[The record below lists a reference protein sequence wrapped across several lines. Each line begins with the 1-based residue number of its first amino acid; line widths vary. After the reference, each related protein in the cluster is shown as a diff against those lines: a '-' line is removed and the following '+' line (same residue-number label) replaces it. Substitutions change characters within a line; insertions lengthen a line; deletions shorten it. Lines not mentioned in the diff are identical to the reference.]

1 MDWPQRSWRAL
12 CGSRVPIDG
21 DHRASGRMTMLTE
34 FFRDLRF
41 GARLLRRSP
50 GFTFTALVSL
60 ALGIGGAT
68 AVFSLVNA
76 IVLRSLPVPH
86 PHELHQVDVQA
97 PGREHG
103 QILSGPTFVRM
114 RDAAASANAGEL
126 FAATG
131 PQGIQLQPGSGEV
144 PMRGTAQL
152 VSGEY
157 FIALRQ
163 QPQAG
168 RLFTP
173 ADNVTVGG
181 HPVAVISN
189 GYWRR
194 RMNAAPDA
202 VGRTIMLN
210 GASFTVVGIAEPRFF
225 GTTLGLRSPDVWIP
239 FTMQSV
245 VRYNAN
251 ASSSDSS
258 DTRKPWPPQPHI
270 EWLNVFVRIPRGA
283 SNERAVDTL
292 TAAYRHEREET
303 LPSSATADDRSAVR
317 QRRIHLAEASAGVS
331 SLREGASK
339 PLYVLLAM
347 VGILLAIACG
357 NVAGLLLARAAGRE
371 REIAIRLSIGAGRGR
386 LVRQLLAES
395 LLLAIAGGLLG
406 ITFAVWARDGLLAL
420 MVNVGANA
428 APIDLDTALD
438 WRVLGFSLA
447 VAALT
452 GLACGVL
459 PAIRGSRVAVA
470 ESLKQQSRAAVGAD
484 GGRRG
489 LLVGKA
495 LVAAQ
500 MAFCLLLLVV
510 AALFARSLQSLTA
523 TDVGFDRDRL
533 LTARVDVRGAGYTDE
548 ERLALYRRVIA
559 RLEAL
564 PGVQAVSFS
573 GNGPLAN
580 SSRISSLAVEGYAPG
595 ADERLRTNEEVV
607 TDRYFETVGLAL
619 LEGRT
624 FTAEDRAPGARNTII
639 NATMARRFFPGQSA
653 IGKRWS
659 YGGPI
664 DREGNVIVGVV
675 EDARY
680 VNLRVA
686 PPNMVYRLIDS
697 SRDDVLS
704 DLEVRT
710 SGAPAALVRSVREA
724 LTQTEPRLPI
734 VEVVPLGD
742 RIERGVSQDRMVARL
757 TSMFGAL
764 ALLLA
769 SLGLY
774 GTISYGISRRV
785 SELGLR
791 MALGAGRRTVL
802 WMVLREALTLVL
814 VGAAIGLP
822 LAFLAGRSMRTL
834 LYNVPAADPLS
845 FGVGAVLL
853 VAVAAVAAYLP
864 AHRAS
869 RIEPMVALGR

>member
-1 MDWPQRSWRAL
+1 MF
-12 CGSRVPIDG
+12 
-21 DHRASGRMTMLTE
+21 TE
-34 FFRDLRF
+34 FLRDVRF

-76 IVLRSLPVPH
+76 IVLRSLPVPD
-86 PHELHQVDVQA
+86 PHELHQVEVQA
-97 PGREHG
+97 PGREYG
-103 QILSGPTFVRM
+103 EILSGPTFLQM
-114 RDAAASANAGEL
+114 RDAVASSRGGEL
-126 FAATG
+126 FAATS
-131 PQGIQLQPGSGEV
+131 PQGIQMQPGSGEV

-168 RLFTP
+168 RLLTP
-173 ADNVTVGG
+173 ADNVTVGA
-181 HPVAVISN
+181 HPVAVISD

-210 GASFTVVGIAEPRFF
+210 GASFTVVGITEPRFF
-225 GTTLGLRSPDVWIP
+225 GTTVALRSPDVWIP

-251 ASSSDSS
+251 ASSSDAA
-258 DTRKPWPPQPHI
+258 DTRKPWAPQPHI
-270 EWLNVFVRIPRGA
+270 EWLNVFVRIPVRA
-283 SNERAVDTL
+283 SAERAAEAMTV
-292 TAAYRHEREET
+292 AYRHEREAT
-303 LPSSATADDRSAVR
+303 LPSDATADDRSAIQ
-317 QRRIHLAEASAGVS
+317 QRRIHLAEASAGTS

-339 PLYVLLAM
+339 PLFVLLAM

-395 LLLAIAGGLLG
+395 LLLAVAGGLLG

-420 MVNVGANA
+420 MVNVGANPT
-428 APIDLDTALD
+428 PIDLDTAID
-438 WRVLGFSLA
+438 WRVLGFSLGVSA
-447 VAALT
+447 IT

-459 PAIRGSRVAVA
+459 PAMRGSRVAVA
-470 ESLKQQSRAAVGAD
+470 ESLKQQSRGAVGSD

-489 LLVGKA
+489 MLVGKA
-495 LVAAQ
+495 LVTAQ

-510 AALFARSLQSLTA
+510 AALFARSLQSLTRI
-523 TDVGFDRDRL
+523 DVGFDRDRL

-548 ERLALYRRVIA
+548 ERLALYRRIAA

-564 PGVQAVSFS
+564 PGVQAVSLS
-573 GNGPLAN
+573 SNGPLAG
-580 SSRISSLAVEGYAPG
+580 SSRISSLAVEGYTPRP
-595 ADERLRTNEEVV
+595 DERLRTNEEVV
-607 TDRYFETVGLAL
+607 TDRYFETVGLNVI
-619 LEGRT
+619 EGRL
-624 FTAEDRAPGARNTII
+624 FAAEDRAPGSRNTII

-659 YGGPI
+659 YGDSIGP
-664 DREGNVIVGVV
+664 DSNVVVGVV

-680 VNLRVA
+680 RDLRAAV
-686 PPNMVYRLIDS
+686 PNMIYRLVES
-697 SRDDVLS
+697 TPDDVLS
-704 DLEVRT
+704 DLEIRT
-710 SGAPAALVRSVREA
+710 AGSPAALARTVREA
-724 LTQTEPRLPI
+724 LTEAEPRLPI

-742 RIERGVSQDRMVARL
+742 RIARGVSQDRMVARL

-769 SLGLY
+769 CLGLY

-791 MALGAGRRTVL
+791 MALGADRTTVL
-802 WMVLREALTLVL
+802 WMVLREALTLVV
-814 VGAAIGLP
+814 VGAVIGLP

-834 LYNVPAADPLS
+834 LYDVKAGDPLS
-845 FGVGAVLL
+845 FAMGALL
-853 VAVAAVAAYLP
+853 LLAVAALAAYLP
-864 AHRAS
+864 ARRAS
-869 RIEPMVALGR
+869 RIEPMVALSR